1 MKIEVD
7 WTKAPEGAT
16 HYCPETDLFLEA
28 WYKKVDGRW
37 MYWFV
42 DGDHGWYYTDRLP
55 ISAIARPAEWD
66 GTDLPPVGTVC
77 EIHIF
82 NNTWVKCIVV
92 AHFEGRAVVV
102 LDNREAAQ
110 IRDTEDLRPI
120 RTPEQIAAEKRE
132 REINELVEVIV
143 THYEY
148 PKGAES
154 YIGLARALHNAGYR
168 KTEQEKNNEGLQIG
182 SD

>member
-1 MKIEVD
+1 MSTVNVD
-7 WTKAPEGAT
+7 WTEAPEGAT
-16 HYCPETDLFLEA
+16 HYGPETDLLYAA

-37 MYWFV
+37 MYWIIGSSL
-42 DGDHGWYYTDRLP
+42 DWYYTDSLP
-55 ISAIARPAEWD
+55 SNAIARPTEWD
-66 GTDLPPVGTVC
+66 GTGLPPVGTKC
-77 EIHIF
+77 EVRMHSDRWYER
-82 NNTWVKCIVV
+82 TVV

-102 LDNREAAQ
+102 LGNYESACIYVEQ
-110 IRDTEDLRPI
+110 LRPI

-154 YIGLARALHNAGYR
+154 YIGLARSLHNAGYR
-168 KTEQEKNNEGLQIG
+168 KTEQEKNN
-182 SD
+182 D